1 MKVWFLVE
9 GRSDTV
15 ALSALWSDWKKK
27 LEEHGWG
34 LRFVILENKPKYL
47 RKVGVRT
54 TEKLQNDNKDLVIGL
69 PDLYPNKNFRNT
81 EFSHRNLLDLQNL
94 QIRLVRQEVKKRVRS
109 KEVESCL
116 SRFYASAMKFDL
128 EMLILAAHSHL
139 QERLGLRSLPKNW
152 RVPPE
157 DQNQNKPPKK
167 IVQQLFM
174 AKLKRSYR
182 EITDCQAILS
192 NTDILEVLYD
202 ENNRMQCPA
211 FCAMLDWIGSKTGVT
226 AY

>member
-9 GRSDTV
+9 GRSDSA
-15 ALSALWSDWKKK
+15 ALTALWSDWKKN

-34 LRFVILENKPKYL
+34 LRFVTLENKSKYL

-54 TEKLQNDNKDLVIGL
+54 TEKLQNDSKDLVVGL
-69 PDLYPNKNFRNT
+69 PDLYPNMDFGNTVFRHN
-81 EFSHRNLLDLQNL
+81 SLSDLQNL

-109 KEVESCL
+109 KEVECCM

-128 EMLILAAHSHL
+128 EMLILAAHNHL
-139 QERLGLRSLPKNW
+139 QERLELSRLQKTW

-157 DQNQNKPPKK
+157 EQNQNKPPKK

-174 AKLKRSYR
+174 TKLNRSYR
-182 EITDCQAILS
+182 EITDCQAILR
-192 NTDILEVLYD
+192 NADILEVLYD
-202 ENNRMQCPA
+202 ENDRIQCPV
-211 FCAMLDWIGSKTGVT
+211 FCAMLDWIGSKTGVS